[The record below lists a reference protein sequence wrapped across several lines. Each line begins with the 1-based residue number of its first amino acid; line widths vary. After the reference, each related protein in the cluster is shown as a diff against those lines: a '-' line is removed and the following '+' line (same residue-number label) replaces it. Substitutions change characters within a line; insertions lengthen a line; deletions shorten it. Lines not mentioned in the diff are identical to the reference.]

1 MRSINPQLAGY
12 KTSYSPGVT
21 CHFRRKCILHWQG
34 LSFYDVK
41 NLSGLIYKQ
50 KSFSHY
56 LLQTKTIKTL
66 ISRHPIVQLI
76 FLRYEKINAT
86 YI

>member
-1 MRSINPQLAGY
+1 M
-12 KTSYSPGVT
+12 
-21 CHFRRKCILHWQG
+21 
-34 LSFYDVK
+34 K
-41 NLSGLIYKQ
+41 NLSVSIYKQ